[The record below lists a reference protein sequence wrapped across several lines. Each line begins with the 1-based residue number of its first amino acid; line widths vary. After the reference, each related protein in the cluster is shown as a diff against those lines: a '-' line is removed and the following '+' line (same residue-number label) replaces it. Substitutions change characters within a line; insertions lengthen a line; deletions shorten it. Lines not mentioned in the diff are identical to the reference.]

1 MRKILLLGLILQ
13 ALFSE
18 EAAQEL
24 LQCSAIFES
33 KKAELKDDLRRLSEK
48 EQSLRILQTEN
59 ARLLDEKTDLL
70 NQKEKEVEEKLKNL
84 AAKEEAFKTLQTE
97 EKKRL
102 KNLIEENEGIL
113 REIKQAKD
121 SKIGETY
128 SKMKDSKSALILEN
142 LPTQNALE
150 ILMALKPQELG
161 KILAK
166 MDPKKAAALT
176 ELWQKPPKENK
187 EIPKTTAPTPP
198 IAFGTQFALSLIPL
212 GGYVKLKGMD
222 KEENGMNETTDDSYA
237 QKSPF
242 QKLWI
247 LFGGA
252 FFNFLFAILVYFFL
266 ALGGEKVLL
275 PVIGDLDKNALEAGL
290 LKGDKI
296 LSINHKKIA
305 SFREIR
311 SVVARAR
318 GELVLEIERN
328 HQVLEKRLTPKIVA
342 VISDSNDPNEM
353 IRYKAI
359 GIKPDMQKMGVVSY
373 SLFQAFEKALSRF
386 KEGVVLIVDSLRRLI
401 MGSSSVK
408 ELSGVV
414 GIVGALSH
422 ANSLSMLL
430 LFGAF
435 LSINLGI
442 LNLLPIPALDGAQM
456 LGVVFKNIFHITLPT
471 PIQNALWLAGVGF
484 LVFIMFLGL
493 FNDLTRLL

>member
-1 MRKILLLGLILQ
+1 MFIVAVLMLAFLI
-13 ALFSE
+13 F
-18 EAAQEL
+18 
-24 LQCSAIFES
+24 
-33 KKAELKDDLRRLSEK
+33 
-48 EQSLRILQTEN
+48 
-59 ARLLDEKTDLL
+59 
-70 NQKEKEVEEKLKNL
+70 VH
-84 AAKEEAFKTLQTE
+84 
-97 EKKRL
+97 
-102 KNLIEENEGIL
+102 
-113 REIKQAKD
+113 
-121 SKIGETY
+121 
-128 SKMKDSKSALILEN
+128 
-142 LPTQNALE
+142 
-150 ILMALKPQELG
+150 ELG
-161 KILAK
+161 HFTIARICGVKVEVFSIGFG
-166 MDPKKAAALT
+166 KKLCFFK
-176 ELWQKPPKENK
+176 L
-187 EIPKTTAPTPP
+187 
-198 IAFGTQFALSLIPL
+198 FGTQFALSLIPL

-222 KEENGMNETTDDSYA
+222 KEESGTNETADDSYA

-275 PVIGDLDKNALEAGL
+275 PVIGDLESNALEAGL

-296 LSINHKKIA
+296 LSINHEKIA

-311 SVVARAR
+311 SVVAHSQ

-328 HQVLEKRLTPKIVA
+328 HQILEKRLTPKIVA
-342 VISDSNDPNEM
+342 VISESNDPNE
-353 IRYKAI
+353 IIKYKII
-359 GIKPDMQKMGVVSY
+359 GIKPDMQKTGVVSY
-373 SLFQAFEKALSRF
+373 SLIQAFKQALSRF

-401 MGSSSVK
+401 TGSASVK

-456 LGVVFKNIFHITLPT
+456 LGVVFKNIFKITLPAFM
-471 PIQNALWLAGVGF
+471 QNALWLAGVGF

>member
-1 MRKILLLGLILQ
+1 MMFIVAVLMLAFLI
-13 ALFSE
+13 F
-18 EAAQEL
+18 
-24 LQCSAIFES
+24 
-33 KKAELKDDLRRLSEK
+33 
-48 EQSLRILQTEN
+48 
-59 ARLLDEKTDLL
+59 
-70 NQKEKEVEEKLKNL
+70 VH
-84 AAKEEAFKTLQTE
+84 
-97 EKKRL
+97 
-102 KNLIEENEGIL
+102 
-113 REIKQAKD
+113 
-121 SKIGETY
+121 
-128 SKMKDSKSALILEN
+128 
-142 LPTQNALE
+142 
-150 ILMALKPQELG
+150 ELG
-161 KILAK
+161 HFTIARICGVKVEVFSIGFG
-166 MDPKKAAALT
+166 KKLCFFK
-176 ELWQKPPKENK
+176 L
-187 EIPKTTAPTPP
+187 
-198 IAFGTQFALSLIPL
+198 FGTQFALSLIPL

-222 KEENGMNETTDDSYA
+222 KEENGTNESANDSYA

-242 QKLWI
+242 KKLWI

-275 PVIGDLDKNALEAGL
+275 PVIGDLEKNALEAGL

-311 SVVARAR
+311 SVVTHAR

-342 VISDSNDPNEM
+342 VISDSNDPNE
-353 IRYKAI
+353 IIKYKVI
-359 GIKPDMQKMGVVSY
+359 GIKPDMQKTGVVSY
-373 SLFQAFEKALSRF
+373 SLFQAFEKALNRF

-401 MGSSSVK
+401 IGSASVK

-422 ANSLSMLL
+422 ASSVSMLL

-456 LGVVFKNIFHITLPT
+456 LGVVFKDIFKIALPAFV
-471 PIQNALWLAGVGF
+471 QNALWLAGVGF

-493 FNDLTRLL
+493 FNDITRLL

>member
-1 MRKILLLGLILQ
+1 MLIIAVLML
-13 ALFSE
+13 AFL
-18 EAAQEL
+18 
-24 LQCSAIFES
+24 IF
-33 KKAELKDDLRRLSEK
+33 
-48 EQSLRILQTEN
+48 
-59 ARLLDEKTDLL
+59 
-70 NQKEKEVEEKLKNL
+70 VH
-84 AAKEEAFKTLQTE
+84 
-97 EKKRL
+97 
-102 KNLIEENEGIL
+102 
-113 REIKQAKD
+113 
-121 SKIGETY
+121 
-128 SKMKDSKSALILEN
+128 
-142 LPTQNALE
+142 
-150 ILMALKPQELG
+150 ELG
-161 KILAK
+161 HFTIARICGVKVEVFSIGFG
-166 MDPKKAAALT
+166 KKLCFFK
-176 ELWQKPPKENK
+176 L
-187 EIPKTTAPTPP
+187 
-198 IAFGTQFALSLIPL
+198 FGTQFALSLIPL

-222 KEENGMNETTDDSYA
+222 KEESGINETADDSYT

-266 ALGGEKVLL
+266 ALSGEKVLL
-275 PVIGDLDKNALEAGL
+275 PVIGDLEKNALEAGL

-305 SFREIR
+305 SFGEIR
-311 SVVARAR
+311 SVVAYAR

-328 HQVLEKRLTPKIVA
+328 HQILEKRLTPKIVA
-342 VISDSNDPNEM
+342 VISDSNDPNE
-353 IRYKAI
+353 IIKYKVI
-359 GIKPDMQKMGVVSY
+359 GIKPDMQKTGVISY

-401 MGSSSVK
+401 MGSASVK

-422 ANSLSMLL
+422 ADSLSMLL

-456 LGVVFKNIFHITLPT
+456 LGVVFKNIFKITLPAFM
-471 PIQNALWLAGVGF
+471 QNALWLAGVGF

-493 FNDLTRLL
+493 FNDITRLL

>member
-1 MRKILLLGLILQ
+1 MFIVAVLMLAFLI
-13 ALFSE
+13 F
-18 EAAQEL
+18 
-24 LQCSAIFES
+24 
-33 KKAELKDDLRRLSEK
+33 
-48 EQSLRILQTEN
+48 
-59 ARLLDEKTDLL
+59 
-70 NQKEKEVEEKLKNL
+70 VH
-84 AAKEEAFKTLQTE
+84 
-97 EKKRL
+97 
-102 KNLIEENEGIL
+102 
-113 REIKQAKD
+113 
-121 SKIGETY
+121 
-128 SKMKDSKSALILEN
+128 
-142 LPTQNALE
+142 
-150 ILMALKPQELG
+150 ELG
-161 KILAK
+161 HFTIARICGVKVEVFSIGFG
-166 MDPKKAAALT
+166 KKLCFFK
-176 ELWQKPPKENK
+176 L
-187 EIPKTTAPTPP
+187 
-198 IAFGTQFALSLIPL
+198 FGTQFALSLIPL

-222 KEENGMNETTDDSYA
+222 KEENETNESTNDSYA

-266 ALGGEKVLL
+266 ALSGEKVLL
-275 PVIGDLDKNALEAGL
+275 PIIGDLEKNALEAGL

-296 LSINHKKIA
+296 LSINHEKIA

-311 SVVARAR
+311 SVVAHAG

-328 HQVLEKRLTPKIVA
+328 HQILEKRLTPKIVA
-342 VISDSNDPNEM
+342 VISDSNDPNE
-353 IRYKAI
+353 IIKYKVI
-359 GIKPDMQKMGVVSY
+359 GIKPDMQKTGVVSY

-401 MGSSSVK
+401 TGSTSVK

-456 LGVVFKNIFHITLPT
+456 LGVVFKNLFKITLPAFM
-471 PIQNALWLAGVGF
+471 QNALWLAGVGL

-493 FNDLTRLL
+493 FNDITRLL

>member
-1 MRKILLLGLILQ
+1 MFIVAVLMLAFLI
-13 ALFSE
+13 F
-18 EAAQEL
+18 
-24 LQCSAIFES
+24 
-33 KKAELKDDLRRLSEK
+33 
-48 EQSLRILQTEN
+48 
-59 ARLLDEKTDLL
+59 
-70 NQKEKEVEEKLKNL
+70 VH
-84 AAKEEAFKTLQTE
+84 
-97 EKKRL
+97 
-102 KNLIEENEGIL
+102 
-113 REIKQAKD
+113 
-121 SKIGETY
+121 
-128 SKMKDSKSALILEN
+128 
-142 LPTQNALE
+142 
-150 ILMALKPQELG
+150 ELG
-161 KILAK
+161 HFTIARICGVKVEVFSIGFG
-166 MDPKKAAALT
+166 KKLCFFK
-176 ELWQKPPKENK
+176 L
-187 EIPKTTAPTPP
+187 
-198 IAFGTQFALSLIPL
+198 FGTQFALSLIPL

-222 KEENGMNETTDDSYA
+222 KEENGTNETANDSYA

-252 FFNFLFAILVYFFL
+252 FFNFLFAILAYFFL
-266 ALGGEKVLL
+266 ALSGEKVLL
-275 PVIGDLDKNALEAGL
+275 PVIGALDKNALEAGL

-296 LSINHKKIA
+296 LSINHEKIA

-311 SVVARAR
+311 DIVAHSQ
-318 GELVLEIERN
+318 GELILEIERN
-328 HQVLEKRLTPKIVA
+328 NRILEKRLTPKIVA

-373 SLFQAFEKALSRF
+373 SLIQAFKQALSRF

-401 MGSSSVK
+401 MGSTSVK

-435 LSINLGI
+435 LSINLGV

-456 LGVVFKNIFHITLPT
+456 LGVVFKNIFHITLPAFM
-471 PIQNALWLAGVGF
+471 QNALWLAGVGF

>member
-1 MRKILLLGLILQ
+1 MMFIVAVLMLAFLI
-13 ALFSE
+13 F
-18 EAAQEL
+18 
-24 LQCSAIFES
+24 
-33 KKAELKDDLRRLSEK
+33 
-48 EQSLRILQTEN
+48 
-59 ARLLDEKTDLL
+59 
-70 NQKEKEVEEKLKNL
+70 VH
-84 AAKEEAFKTLQTE
+84 
-97 EKKRL
+97 
-102 KNLIEENEGIL
+102 
-113 REIKQAKD
+113 
-121 SKIGETY
+121 
-128 SKMKDSKSALILEN
+128 
-142 LPTQNALE
+142 
-150 ILMALKPQELG
+150 ELG
-161 KILAK
+161 HFTIARICGVKVEVFSIGFG
-166 MDPKKAAALT
+166 KKLCFFK
-176 ELWQKPPKENK
+176 L
-187 EIPKTTAPTPP
+187 
-198 IAFGTQFALSLIPL
+198 FGTQFALSLIPL

-222 KEENGMNETTDDSYA
+222 KEEDGTNETANDSYA

-266 ALGGEKVLL
+266 ALSGEKVLL
-275 PVIGDLDKNALEAGL
+275 PVIGGLDKNALEAGL

-296 LSINHKKIA
+296 LSINHEKIA

-318 GELVLEIERN
+318 DELVLEIERN
-328 HQVLEKRLTPKIVA
+328 HQILEKRLTPKIVA
-342 VISDSNDPNEM
+342 MISDSNDPNE
-353 IRYKAI
+353 IIKYKVI

-373 SLFQAFEKALSRF
+373 SLIQAFKQALSRF

-401 MGSSSVK
+401 TGSASVK

-456 LGVVFKNIFHITLPT
+456 LGVVFKNIFKITLPAFV
-471 PIQNALWLAGVGF
+471 QNALWLAGVGF

>member
-1 MRKILLLGLILQ
+1 MFIVAVLMLAFLI
-13 ALFSE
+13 F
-18 EAAQEL
+18 
-24 LQCSAIFES
+24 
-33 KKAELKDDLRRLSEK
+33 
-48 EQSLRILQTEN
+48 
-59 ARLLDEKTDLL
+59 
-70 NQKEKEVEEKLKNL
+70 VH
-84 AAKEEAFKTLQTE
+84 
-97 EKKRL
+97 
-102 KNLIEENEGIL
+102 
-113 REIKQAKD
+113 
-121 SKIGETY
+121 
-128 SKMKDSKSALILEN
+128 
-142 LPTQNALE
+142 
-150 ILMALKPQELG
+150 ELG
-161 KILAK
+161 HFTIARICGVKVEVFSIGFG
-166 MDPKKAAALT
+166 KKLCFFK
-176 ELWQKPPKENK
+176 L
-187 EIPKTTAPTPP
+187 
-198 IAFGTQFALSLIPL
+198 FGTQFALSLIPL

-222 KEENGMNETTDDSYA
+222 KEENKTNETANDSYA

-266 ALGGEKVLL
+266 ALSGEKVLL
-275 PVIGDLDKNALEAGL
+275 PIIGDLEKNALETGL

-296 LSINHKKIA
+296 LSINHEKIA
-305 SFREIR
+305 SFREVR
-311 SVVARAR
+311 SVVARSQ

-328 HQVLEKRLTPKIVA
+328 HQILEKRLTPKIIA
-342 VISDSNDPNEM
+342 VISDSNDPNE
-353 IRYKAI
+353 IIKYKAI

-401 MGSSSVK
+401 MGSASVK

-422 ANSLSMLL
+422 ASSLSMLL

-442 LNLLPIPALDGAQM
+442 LNLLPIPALDGGQM

-484 LVFIMFLGL
+484 LVFVMFLGL

>member
-1 MRKILLLGLILQ
+1 MFIVAVLMLAFLI
-13 ALFSE
+13 F
-18 EAAQEL
+18 
-24 LQCSAIFES
+24 
-33 KKAELKDDLRRLSEK
+33 
-48 EQSLRILQTEN
+48 
-59 ARLLDEKTDLL
+59 
-70 NQKEKEVEEKLKNL
+70 VH
-84 AAKEEAFKTLQTE
+84 
-97 EKKRL
+97 
-102 KNLIEENEGIL
+102 
-113 REIKQAKD
+113 
-121 SKIGETY
+121 
-128 SKMKDSKSALILEN
+128 
-142 LPTQNALE
+142 
-150 ILMALKPQELG
+150 ELG
-161 KILAK
+161 HFTIARICGVKVEVFSIGFG
-166 MDPKKAAALT
+166 KKLCFFK
-176 ELWQKPPKENK
+176 L
-187 EIPKTTAPTPP
+187 
-198 IAFGTQFALSLIPL
+198 FGTQFALSLIPL

-222 KEENGMNETTDDSYA
+222 KEENGTNETHQENDSYA

-266 ALGGEKVLL
+266 ALSGEKVLL

-296 LSINHKKIA
+296 LSINHEKIA

-311 SVVARAR
+311 SVVARSQ

-328 HQVLEKRLTPKIVA
+328 HQILEKRLTPKIVA

-359 GIKPDMQKMGVVSY
+359 GIKPDMQKTGVISY

-386 KEGVVLIVDSLRRLI
+386 KEGVVLIADSLRRLI
-401 MGSSSVK
+401 MGSASVK

-422 ANSLSMLL
+422 ASSVSMLL

-456 LGVVFKNIFHITLPT
+456 LGVVFKNIFKITLPVFM
-471 PIQNALWLAGVGF
+471 QNALWLAGVGL

-493 FNDLTRLL
+493 FNDITRLL

>member
-1 MRKILLLGLILQ
+1 MFIVAVLMLAFLI
-13 ALFSE
+13 F
-18 EAAQEL
+18 
-24 LQCSAIFES
+24 
-33 KKAELKDDLRRLSEK
+33 
-48 EQSLRILQTEN
+48 
-59 ARLLDEKTDLL
+59 
-70 NQKEKEVEEKLKNL
+70 VH
-84 AAKEEAFKTLQTE
+84 
-97 EKKRL
+97 
-102 KNLIEENEGIL
+102 
-113 REIKQAKD
+113 
-121 SKIGETY
+121 
-128 SKMKDSKSALILEN
+128 
-142 LPTQNALE
+142 
-150 ILMALKPQELG
+150 ELG
-161 KILAK
+161 HFTIARICGVKVEVFSIGFG
-166 MDPKKAAALT
+166 KKLCFFK
-176 ELWQKPPKENK
+176 L
-187 EIPKTTAPTPP
+187 
-198 IAFGTQFALSLIPL
+198 FGTQFALSLIPL

-222 KEENGMNETTDDSYA
+222 KEENGTNESVNDSYA

-275 PVIGDLDKNALEAGL
+275 PIIGDLDKNALEAGL

-296 LSINHKKIA
+296 LSINHEKIA

-328 HQVLEKRLTPKIVA
+328 HQILEKRLTPKIVA
-342 VISDSNDPNEM
+342 VISDSNDPNE
-353 IRYKAI
+353 IIKYKAI
-359 GIKPDMQKMGVVSY
+359 GIKPDMQKTGVVSY
-373 SLFQAFEKALSRF
+373 SLFQAFEQALSRF

-401 MGSSSVK
+401 MGSASVK

-422 ANSLSMLL
+422 ASSLSMLL

-456 LGVVFKNIFHITLPT
+456 LGVVFKNIFKITLPAFM
-471 PIQNALWLAGVGF
+471 QNALWLAGVGF

>member
-1 MRKILLLGLILQ
+1 MFIVAVLMLAFLI
-13 ALFSE
+13 F
-18 EAAQEL
+18 
-24 LQCSAIFES
+24 
-33 KKAELKDDLRRLSEK
+33 
-48 EQSLRILQTEN
+48 
-59 ARLLDEKTDLL
+59 
-70 NQKEKEVEEKLKNL
+70 VH
-84 AAKEEAFKTLQTE
+84 
-97 EKKRL
+97 
-102 KNLIEENEGIL
+102 
-113 REIKQAKD
+113 
-121 SKIGETY
+121 
-128 SKMKDSKSALILEN
+128 
-142 LPTQNALE
+142 
-150 ILMALKPQELG
+150 ELG
-161 KILAK
+161 HFTIARICGVKVEVFSIGFG
-166 MDPKKAAALT
+166 KKLCFFK
-176 ELWQKPPKENK
+176 L
-187 EIPKTTAPTPP
+187 
-198 IAFGTQFALSLIPL
+198 FGTQFALSLIPL

-222 KEENGMNETTDDSYA
+222 KEENGTNETHQENDSYA

-266 ALGGEKVLL
+266 ALSGEKVLL

-296 LSINHKKIA
+296 LSINHEKIA

-311 SVVARAR
+311 SVVARSQ

-328 HQVLEKRLTPKIVA
+328 NQILEKRLTPKIVA

-359 GIKPDMQKMGVVSY
+359 GIKPDMQKTGVISY

-386 KEGVVLIVDSLRRLI
+386 KEGVVLIADSLRRLI
-401 MGSSSVK
+401 TGSASVK

-422 ANSLSMLL
+422 ASSVSMLL

-456 LGVVFKNIFHITLPT
+456 LGVVFKNIFKITLPAFM
-471 PIQNALWLAGVGF
+471 QNALWLAGVGL

-493 FNDLTRLL
+493 FNDITRLL

>member
-1 MRKILLLGLILQ
+1 MMFVVAVLMLAFLI
-13 ALFSE
+13 F
-18 EAAQEL
+18 
-24 LQCSAIFES
+24 
-33 KKAELKDDLRRLSEK
+33 
-48 EQSLRILQTEN
+48 
-59 ARLLDEKTDLL
+59 
-70 NQKEKEVEEKLKNL
+70 VH
-84 AAKEEAFKTLQTE
+84 
-97 EKKRL
+97 
-102 KNLIEENEGIL
+102 
-113 REIKQAKD
+113 
-121 SKIGETY
+121 
-128 SKMKDSKSALILEN
+128 
-142 LPTQNALE
+142 
-150 ILMALKPQELG
+150 ELG
-161 KILAK
+161 HFTIARICGVKVEVFSIGFG
-166 MDPKKAAALT
+166 KKLCFFK
-176 ELWQKPPKENK
+176 L
-187 EIPKTTAPTPP
+187 
-198 IAFGTQFALSLIPL
+198 FGTQFALSLIPL

-222 KEENGMNETTDDSYA
+222 KEENETNESANDSYT

-275 PVIGDLDKNALEAGL
+275 PVIGDLEKNALEAGL

-296 LSINHKKIA
+296 LSINHEKIA

-311 SVVARAR
+311 SVVAHAR

-328 HQVLEKRLTPKIVA
+328 HQILEKRLTPKIVA
-342 VISDSNDPNEM
+342 VISDSNDPNE
-353 IRYKAI
+353 IIKYKVI
-359 GIKPDMQKMGVVSY
+359 GIKPDMQKTGVVSY

-386 KEGVVLIVDSLRRLI
+386 KEGVVLIADSLRRLI
-401 MGSSSVK
+401 TGSASVK

-422 ANSLSMLL
+422 ASSLSMLL

-456 LGVVFKNIFHITLPT
+456 LGVVFKNIFKITLPAFM
-471 PIQNALWLAGVGF
+471 QNALWLAGVGF

>member
-1 MRKILLLGLILQ
+1 MMFIVAVLMLAFLI
-13 ALFSE
+13 F
-18 EAAQEL
+18 
-24 LQCSAIFES
+24 
-33 KKAELKDDLRRLSEK
+33 
-48 EQSLRILQTEN
+48 
-59 ARLLDEKTDLL
+59 
-70 NQKEKEVEEKLKNL
+70 VH
-84 AAKEEAFKTLQTE
+84 
-97 EKKRL
+97 
-102 KNLIEENEGIL
+102 
-113 REIKQAKD
+113 
-121 SKIGETY
+121 
-128 SKMKDSKSALILEN
+128 
-142 LPTQNALE
+142 
-150 ILMALKPQELG
+150 ELG
-161 KILAK
+161 HFTIARICGVKVEVFSIGFG
-166 MDPKKAAALT
+166 KKLCFFK
-176 ELWQKPPKENK
+176 L
-187 EIPKTTAPTPP
+187 
-198 IAFGTQFALSLIPL
+198 FDTQFALSLIPL

-222 KEENGMNETTDDSYA
+222 KEESGTNETHQENDSYA

-275 PVIGDLDKNALEAGL
+275 PVIGDLEKNALEAGL

-328 HQVLEKRLTPKIVA
+328 HQILEKRLTPKIVA
-342 VISDSNDPNEM
+342 VISDSNDPNE
-353 IRYKAI
+353 IIKYKVI
-359 GIKPDMQKMGVVSY
+359 GIKPDMQKTGVVSY

-386 KEGVVLIVDSLRRLI
+386 KEGVVLIADSLRRLI
-401 MGSSSVK
+401 TGSASVK

-422 ANSLSMLL
+422 ASSLSMLL

-456 LGVVFKNIFHITLPT
+456 LGVVFKNIFKITLPAFM
-471 PIQNALWLAGVGF
+471 QNALWLAGVGF

-493 FNDLTRLL
+493 FNDITRLL

>member
-1 MRKILLLGLILQ
+1 MMFIVAVLMLAFLI
-13 ALFSE
+13 F
-18 EAAQEL
+18 
-24 LQCSAIFES
+24 
-33 KKAELKDDLRRLSEK
+33 
-48 EQSLRILQTEN
+48 
-59 ARLLDEKTDLL
+59 
-70 NQKEKEVEEKLKNL
+70 VH
-84 AAKEEAFKTLQTE
+84 
-97 EKKRL
+97 
-102 KNLIEENEGIL
+102 
-113 REIKQAKD
+113 
-121 SKIGETY
+121 
-128 SKMKDSKSALILEN
+128 
-142 LPTQNALE
+142 
-150 ILMALKPQELG
+150 ELG
-161 KILAK
+161 HFTIARICGVKVEVFSIGFG
-166 MDPKKAAALT
+166 KKLCFFK
-176 ELWQKPPKENK
+176 L
-187 EIPKTTAPTPP
+187 
-198 IAFGTQFALSLIPL
+198 FGTQFALSLIPL

-222 KEENGMNETTDDSYA
+222 KEEDGTNETANDSYA

-266 ALGGEKVLL
+266 ALSGEKVLL
-275 PVIGDLDKNALEAGL
+275 PVIGGLDKNALEAGL

-296 LSINHKKIA
+296 LSINHEKIA

-318 GELVLEIERN
+318 DELVLEIERN
-328 HQVLEKRLTPKIVA
+328 HQILEKRLTPKIVA
-342 VISDSNDPNEM
+342 MISDSNDPNE
-353 IRYKAI
+353 IIKYKVI

-373 SLFQAFEKALSRF
+373 SLIQAFKQALSRF

-401 MGSSSVK
+401 TGSASVK

-422 ANSLSMLL
+422 ASSLSMLL

-456 LGVVFKNIFHITLPT
+456 LGVVFKNIFHIALPT

>member
-1 MRKILLLGLILQ
+1 MMFIVAVLMLAFLI
-13 ALFSE
+13 F
-18 EAAQEL
+18 
-24 LQCSAIFES
+24 
-33 KKAELKDDLRRLSEK
+33 
-48 EQSLRILQTEN
+48 
-59 ARLLDEKTDLL
+59 
-70 NQKEKEVEEKLKNL
+70 VH
-84 AAKEEAFKTLQTE
+84 
-97 EKKRL
+97 
-102 KNLIEENEGIL
+102 
-113 REIKQAKD
+113 
-121 SKIGETY
+121 
-128 SKMKDSKSALILEN
+128 
-142 LPTQNALE
+142 
-150 ILMALKPQELG
+150 ELG
-161 KILAK
+161 HFTIARICGVKVEVFSIGFG
-166 MDPKKAAALT
+166 KKLCFFK
-176 ELWQKPPKENK
+176 L
-187 EIPKTTAPTPP
+187 
-198 IAFGTQFALSLIPL
+198 FGTQFALSLIPL

-222 KEENGMNETTDDSYA
+222 KEENGTNETANDSYA

-266 ALGGEKVLL
+266 ALSGEKVLL
-275 PVIGDLDKNALEAGL
+275 PVIGDLESNALEAGL

-311 SVVARAR
+311 SVVARSQ

-328 HQVLEKRLTPKIVA
+328 HQILEKRLTPKIVA
-342 VISDSNDPNEM
+342 MISDSNDPNEM

-359 GIKPDMQKMGVVSY
+359 GIKPDMQKTGVVSY
-373 SLFQAFEKALSRF
+373 SLFQAFEQALSRF

-401 MGSSSVK
+401 MGSASVK

-435 LSINLGI
+435 LSINLGV

-456 LGVVFKNIFHITLPT
+456 LGVVFKNIFKITLPAFM
-471 PIQNALWLAGVGF
+471 QNALWLAGVGF

>member
-1 MRKILLLGLILQ
+1 MFIVAVLMLAFLI
-13 ALFSE
+13 F
-18 EAAQEL
+18 
-24 LQCSAIFES
+24 
-33 KKAELKDDLRRLSEK
+33 
-48 EQSLRILQTEN
+48 
-59 ARLLDEKTDLL
+59 
-70 NQKEKEVEEKLKNL
+70 VH
-84 AAKEEAFKTLQTE
+84 
-97 EKKRL
+97 
-102 KNLIEENEGIL
+102 
-113 REIKQAKD
+113 
-121 SKIGETY
+121 
-128 SKMKDSKSALILEN
+128 
-142 LPTQNALE
+142 
-150 ILMALKPQELG
+150 ELG
-161 KILAK
+161 HFTIARICGVKVEVFSIGFGKKICFFKL
-166 MDPKKAAALT
+166 
-176 ELWQKPPKENK
+176 
-187 EIPKTTAPTPP
+187 
-198 IAFGTQFALSLIPL
+198 FGTQFALSLIPL
-212 GGYVKLKGMD
+212 GGYVKLRGMD
-222 KEENGMNETTDDSYA
+222 KEESGTNETANDSYA

-266 ALGGEKVLL
+266 ALSGEKVLL
-275 PVIGDLDKNALEAGL
+275 PVIGGLEKNALEAGL

-296 LSINHKKIA
+296 LSINHQKIA

-311 SVVARAR
+311 SVVVHAR

-342 VISDSNDPNEM
+342 VISDSNDPNE
-353 IRYKAI
+353 IIKYKVI

-373 SLFQAFEKALSRF
+373 SLIQAFKQALSRF
-386 KEGVVLIVDSLRRLI
+386 KESVVLIVDSLRRLI
-401 MGSSSVK
+401 MGSASVK

-422 ANSLSMLL
+422 ASSVSMLL

-456 LGVVFKNIFHITLPT
+456 LGVVFKDIFHIALPT

>member
-1 MRKILLLGLILQ
+1 MFIVAVLMLAFLI
-13 ALFSE
+13 F
-18 EAAQEL
+18 
-24 LQCSAIFES
+24 
-33 KKAELKDDLRRLSEK
+33 
-48 EQSLRILQTEN
+48 
-59 ARLLDEKTDLL
+59 
-70 NQKEKEVEEKLKNL
+70 VH
-84 AAKEEAFKTLQTE
+84 
-97 EKKRL
+97 
-102 KNLIEENEGIL
+102 
-113 REIKQAKD
+113 
-121 SKIGETY
+121 
-128 SKMKDSKSALILEN
+128 
-142 LPTQNALE
+142 
-150 ILMALKPQELG
+150 ELG
-161 KILAK
+161 HFIIARICGVKVEVFSIGFG
-166 MDPKKAAALT
+166 KKLCFFK
-176 ELWQKPPKENK
+176 L
-187 EIPKTTAPTPP
+187 
-198 IAFGTQFALSLIPL
+198 FGTQFALSLIPL

-222 KEENGMNETTDDSYA
+222 KEENGTNETADDSYT

-266 ALGGEKVLL
+266 ALSGEKVLL
-275 PVIGDLDKNALEAGL
+275 PIIGDLEKNALEAGL

-296 LSINHKKIA
+296 LSINHQKIA

-328 HQVLEKRLTPKIVA
+328 NQILEKRLTPKIVA
-342 VISDSNDPNEM
+342 VISDSNDPNE
-353 IRYKAI
+353 IIKYKVI

-373 SLFQAFEKALSRF
+373 SLIQAFKQALSRF

-401 MGSSSVK
+401 IGSASVK

-422 ANSLSMLL
+422 ANSVSMLL

-456 LGVVFKNIFHITLPT
+456 LGVVFKNIFKITLPAFM
-471 PIQNALWLAGVGF
+471 QNALWLAGVGF

-493 FNDLTRLL
+493 FNDITRLL

>member
-1 MRKILLLGLILQ
+1 MFIVAVLMLAFLI
-13 ALFSE
+13 F
-18 EAAQEL
+18 
-24 LQCSAIFES
+24 
-33 KKAELKDDLRRLSEK
+33 
-48 EQSLRILQTEN
+48 
-59 ARLLDEKTDLL
+59 
-70 NQKEKEVEEKLKNL
+70 VH
-84 AAKEEAFKTLQTE
+84 
-97 EKKRL
+97 
-102 KNLIEENEGIL
+102 
-113 REIKQAKD
+113 
-121 SKIGETY
+121 
-128 SKMKDSKSALILEN
+128 
-142 LPTQNALE
+142 
-150 ILMALKPQELG
+150 ELG
-161 KILAK
+161 HFVIARICGVKVEVFSIGFG
-166 MDPKKAAALT
+166 KKLCFFK
-176 ELWQKPPKENK
+176 L
-187 EIPKTTAPTPP
+187 
-198 IAFGTQFALSLIPL
+198 FGTQFALSLIPL

-222 KEENGMNETTDDSYA
+222 KEENKTNETADDSYA

-266 ALGGEKVLL
+266 ALSGEKVLL

-296 LSINHKKIA
+296 LSINHEKIA

-328 HQVLEKRLTPKIVA
+328 HQILEKRLTPKIVA

-373 SLFQAFEKALSRF
+373 SVFQAFEKALSRF

-408 ELSGVV
+408 ELSGVI

-422 ANSLSMLL
+422 ANSVSMLL

-456 LGVVFKNIFHITLPT
+456 LGVVFKNIFKITLPAFM
-471 PIQNALWLAGVGF
+471 QNALWLAGVGF
-484 LVFIMFLGL
+484 LVFVMFLGL
-493 FNDLTRLL
+493 FNDITRLL

>member
-1 MRKILLLGLILQ
+1 MFIVAVLMLAFLI
-13 ALFSE
+13 F
-18 EAAQEL
+18 
-24 LQCSAIFES
+24 
-33 KKAELKDDLRRLSEK
+33 
-48 EQSLRILQTEN
+48 
-59 ARLLDEKTDLL
+59 
-70 NQKEKEVEEKLKNL
+70 VH
-84 AAKEEAFKTLQTE
+84 
-97 EKKRL
+97 
-102 KNLIEENEGIL
+102 
-113 REIKQAKD
+113 
-121 SKIGETY
+121 
-128 SKMKDSKSALILEN
+128 
-142 LPTQNALE
+142 
-150 ILMALKPQELG
+150 ELG
-161 KILAK
+161 HFTIARICGVKVEVFSIGFG
-166 MDPKKAAALT
+166 KKLCFFK
-176 ELWQKPPKENK
+176 L
-187 EIPKTTAPTPP
+187 
-198 IAFGTQFALSLIPL
+198 FGTQFALSLIPL

-222 KEENGMNETTDDSYA
+222 KEESGTNETADDSYT

-266 ALGGEKVLL
+266 ALSGEKVLL
-275 PVIGDLDKNALEAGL
+275 PVIGDLEKNALEAGL

-296 LSINHKKIA
+296 LSINHQKIA
-305 SFREIR
+305 SFGEIR
-311 SVVARAR
+311 SVVAHAR

-328 HQVLEKRLTPKIVA
+328 HQILEKRLTPKIVA
-342 VISDSNDPNEM
+342 VISESNDPNEM
-353 IRYKAI
+353 IRYKII

-373 SLFQAFEKALSRF
+373 SLIQAFKQALSRF

-401 MGSSSVK
+401 MGSASVK
-408 ELSGVV
+408 ELSGVI

-456 LGVVFKNIFHITLPT
+456 LGVVFKNIFHITLPAFM
-471 PIQNALWLAGVGF
+471 QNALWLAGVGF

>member
-1 MRKILLLGLILQ
+1 MFIVAVLMLAFLI
-13 ALFSE
+13 F
-18 EAAQEL
+18 
-24 LQCSAIFES
+24 
-33 KKAELKDDLRRLSEK
+33 
-48 EQSLRILQTEN
+48 
-59 ARLLDEKTDLL
+59 
-70 NQKEKEVEEKLKNL
+70 VH
-84 AAKEEAFKTLQTE
+84 
-97 EKKRL
+97 
-102 KNLIEENEGIL
+102 
-113 REIKQAKD
+113 
-121 SKIGETY
+121 
-128 SKMKDSKSALILEN
+128 
-142 LPTQNALE
+142 
-150 ILMALKPQELG
+150 ELG
-161 KILAK
+161 HFTIARICGVKVEVFSIGFG
-166 MDPKKAAALT
+166 KKLCFFK
-176 ELWQKPPKENK
+176 L
-187 EIPKTTAPTPP
+187 
-198 IAFGTQFALSLIPL
+198 FGTQFALSLIPL

-222 KEENGMNETTDDSYA
+222 KEENETNEANQADDSYA

-275 PVIGDLDKNALEAGL
+275 PVIGDLEKNALEAGL

-328 HQVLEKRLTPKIVA
+328 HQILEKRLTPKIVA
-342 VISDSNDPNEM
+342 MISDSNDPNE
-353 IRYKAI
+353 IIKYKII
-359 GIKPDMQKMGVVSY
+359 GIKPDMQKTGVVSY

-401 MGSSSVK
+401 MGSASVK

-422 ANSLSMLL
+422 ASSLSMLL

-456 LGVVFKNIFHITLPT
+456 LGVVFKNIFKITLPT
-471 PIQNALWLAGVGF
+471 FMQNALWLAGVGF

-493 FNDLTRLL
+493 FNDITRLL

>member
-1 MRKILLLGLILQ
+1 MMLIVAVLML
-13 ALFSE
+13 AFL
-18 EAAQEL
+18 
-24 LQCSAIFES
+24 IF
-33 KKAELKDDLRRLSEK
+33 
-48 EQSLRILQTEN
+48 
-59 ARLLDEKTDLL
+59 
-70 NQKEKEVEEKLKNL
+70 VH
-84 AAKEEAFKTLQTE
+84 
-97 EKKRL
+97 
-102 KNLIEENEGIL
+102 
-113 REIKQAKD
+113 
-121 SKIGETY
+121 
-128 SKMKDSKSALILEN
+128 
-142 LPTQNALE
+142 
-150 ILMALKPQELG
+150 ELG
-161 KILAK
+161 HFTIARICGVKVEVFSIGFG
-166 MDPKKAAALT
+166 KKLCFFK
-176 ELWQKPPKENK
+176 L
-187 EIPKTTAPTPP
+187 
-198 IAFGTQFALSLIPL
+198 FGTQFALSLIPL

-222 KEENGMNETTDDSYA
+222 KEENGANETNQANDSYA

-242 QKLWI
+242 KKLWI

-275 PVIGDLDKNALEAGL
+275 PVIGDLESNALEAGL

-311 SVVARAR
+311 SVVAHAR

-328 HQVLEKRLTPKIVA
+328 HQILEKRLTPKIVA

-373 SLFQAFEKALSRF
+373 SLIQAFKQALSRF

-401 MGSSSVK
+401 TGSASVK
-408 ELSGVV
+408 ELSGVI

-456 LGVVFKNIFHITLPT
+456 LGVVFKNIFKITLPAFM
-471 PIQNALWLAGVGF
+471 QNALWLAGVGL

-493 FNDLTRLL
+493 FNDITRLL

>member
-1 MRKILLLGLILQ
+1 MFIVAVLMLAFLI
-13 ALFSE
+13 F
-18 EAAQEL
+18 
-24 LQCSAIFES
+24 
-33 KKAELKDDLRRLSEK
+33 
-48 EQSLRILQTEN
+48 
-59 ARLLDEKTDLL
+59 
-70 NQKEKEVEEKLKNL
+70 VH
-84 AAKEEAFKTLQTE
+84 
-97 EKKRL
+97 
-102 KNLIEENEGIL
+102 
-113 REIKQAKD
+113 
-121 SKIGETY
+121 
-128 SKMKDSKSALILEN
+128 
-142 LPTQNALE
+142 
-150 ILMALKPQELG
+150 ELG
-161 KILAK
+161 HFTIARICGVKVEVFSIGFG
-166 MDPKKAAALT
+166 KKLCFFK
-176 ELWQKPPKENK
+176 L
-187 EIPKTTAPTPP
+187 
-198 IAFGTQFALSLIPL
+198 FGTQFALSLIPL

-222 KEENGMNETTDDSYA
+222 KEENETNETDQADDSYV

-242 QKLWI
+242 KKLWI

-275 PVIGDLDKNALEAGL
+275 PIIGDLEKNALEAGL

-328 HQVLEKRLTPKIVA
+328 HQILEKRLTPKIVA
-342 VISDSNDPNEM
+342 VISDSNDPNE
-353 IRYKAI
+353 IIKYKVI
-359 GIKPDMQKMGVVSY
+359 GIKPDMQKTGVVSY
-373 SLFQAFEKALSRF
+373 SLFQAFEQALSRF

-401 MGSSSVK
+401 TGSASVK

-422 ANSLSMLL
+422 ASSVSMLL

-456 LGVVFKNIFHITLPT
+456 LGVVFKNIFKITLPAFM
-471 PIQNALWLAGVGF
+471 QNALWLAGVGF

-493 FNDLTRLL
+493 FNDITRLL

>member
-1 MRKILLLGLILQ
+1 MMFIVAVLMLAFLI
-13 ALFSE
+13 F
-18 EAAQEL
+18 
-24 LQCSAIFES
+24 
-33 KKAELKDDLRRLSEK
+33 
-48 EQSLRILQTEN
+48 
-59 ARLLDEKTDLL
+59 
-70 NQKEKEVEEKLKNL
+70 VH
-84 AAKEEAFKTLQTE
+84 
-97 EKKRL
+97 
-102 KNLIEENEGIL
+102 
-113 REIKQAKD
+113 
-121 SKIGETY
+121 
-128 SKMKDSKSALILEN
+128 
-142 LPTQNALE
+142 
-150 ILMALKPQELG
+150 ELG
-161 KILAK
+161 HFTIARICGVKVEVFSIGFG
-166 MDPKKAAALT
+166 KKLCFFK
-176 ELWQKPPKENK
+176 L
-187 EIPKTTAPTPP
+187 
-198 IAFGTQFALSLIPL
+198 FGTQFALSLIPL
-212 GGYVKLKGMD
+212 GGYVKLRGMD
-222 KEENGMNETTDDSYA
+222 KEESGTNETANDSYA

-266 ALGGEKVLL
+266 ALSGEKVLL
-275 PVIGDLDKNALEAGL
+275 PVIGGLEKNALEAGL

-296 LSINHKKIA
+296 LSINHQKIA

-311 SVVARAR
+311 SVVVHAR

-342 VISDSNDPNEM
+342 VISDSNDPNE
-353 IRYKAI
+353 IIKYKVI

-373 SLFQAFEKALSRF
+373 SLIQAFKQALSRF
-386 KEGVVLIVDSLRRLI
+386 KESVVLIVDSLRRLI
-401 MGSSSVK
+401 MGSASVK

-422 ANSLSMLL
+422 ASSVSMLL

-456 LGVVFKNIFHITLPT
+456 LGVVFKDIFHIALPT

>member
-1 MRKILLLGLILQ
+1 MMFIVAVLMLAFLI
-13 ALFSE
+13 F
-18 EAAQEL
+18 
-24 LQCSAIFES
+24 
-33 KKAELKDDLRRLSEK
+33 
-48 EQSLRILQTEN
+48 
-59 ARLLDEKTDLL
+59 
-70 NQKEKEVEEKLKNL
+70 VH
-84 AAKEEAFKTLQTE
+84 
-97 EKKRL
+97 
-102 KNLIEENEGIL
+102 
-113 REIKQAKD
+113 
-121 SKIGETY
+121 
-128 SKMKDSKSALILEN
+128 
-142 LPTQNALE
+142 
-150 ILMALKPQELG
+150 ELG
-161 KILAK
+161 HFTIARICGVKVEVFSIGFG
-166 MDPKKAAALT
+166 KKLCFFK
-176 ELWQKPPKENK
+176 L
-187 EIPKTTAPTPP
+187 
-198 IAFGTQFALSLIPL
+198 FGTQFALSLIPL

-222 KEENGMNETTDDSYA
+222 KEENGTNESANDSYA

-266 ALGGEKVLL
+266 ALSGEKVLL
-275 PVIGDLDKNALEAGL
+275 PVIGGLDKNALEAGL

-296 LSINHKKIA
+296 LSINHEKIA

-311 SVVARAR
+311 SVVARSQ

-328 HQVLEKRLTPKIVA
+328 NQILEKRLTPKIVA

-401 MGSSSVK
+401 MGSASVK

-456 LGVVFKNIFHITLPT
+456 LGVVFKNIFKITLPAFM
-471 PIQNALWLAGVGF
+471 QNALWLAGVGF

>member
-1 MRKILLLGLILQ
+1 MMFVVAVLMLAFLI
-13 ALFSE
+13 F
-18 EAAQEL
+18 
-24 LQCSAIFES
+24 
-33 KKAELKDDLRRLSEK
+33 
-48 EQSLRILQTEN
+48 
-59 ARLLDEKTDLL
+59 
-70 NQKEKEVEEKLKNL
+70 VH
-84 AAKEEAFKTLQTE
+84 
-97 EKKRL
+97 
-102 KNLIEENEGIL
+102 
-113 REIKQAKD
+113 
-121 SKIGETY
+121 
-128 SKMKDSKSALILEN
+128 
-142 LPTQNALE
+142 
-150 ILMALKPQELG
+150 ELG
-161 KILAK
+161 HFTIARICGVKVEVFSIGFG
-166 MDPKKAAALT
+166 KKLCFFK
-176 ELWQKPPKENK
+176 L
-187 EIPKTTAPTPP
+187 
-198 IAFGTQFALSLIPL
+198 FGTQFALSLIPL

-222 KEENGMNETTDDSYA
+222 KEENETNESANDSYT

-242 QKLWI
+242 KKLWI

-275 PVIGDLDKNALEAGL
+275 PIIGDLEKNALEAGL

-311 SVVARAR
+311 SVVAHAR

-328 HQVLEKRLTPKIVA
+328 HQILEKRLTPKIVA
-342 VISDSNDPNEM
+342 VISDSNDPNE
-353 IRYKAI
+353 IIKYKVI
-359 GIKPDMQKMGVVSY
+359 GIKPDMQKIGVISY

-401 MGSSSVK
+401 AGSASVK

-422 ANSLSMLL
+422 ASSLSMLL

-456 LGVVFKNIFHITLPT
+456 LGVVFKNIFKITLPAFM
-471 PIQNALWLAGVGF
+471 QNALWLAGVGF

-493 FNDLTRLL
+493 FNDITRLL

>member
-1 MRKILLLGLILQ
+1 MMFIVAVLMLAFLI
-13 ALFSE
+13 F
-18 EAAQEL
+18 
-24 LQCSAIFES
+24 
-33 KKAELKDDLRRLSEK
+33 
-48 EQSLRILQTEN
+48 
-59 ARLLDEKTDLL
+59 
-70 NQKEKEVEEKLKNL
+70 VH
-84 AAKEEAFKTLQTE
+84 
-97 EKKRL
+97 
-102 KNLIEENEGIL
+102 
-113 REIKQAKD
+113 
-121 SKIGETY
+121 
-128 SKMKDSKSALILEN
+128 
-142 LPTQNALE
+142 
-150 ILMALKPQELG
+150 ELG
-161 KILAK
+161 HFTIARICGVKVEVFSIGFG
-166 MDPKKAAALT
+166 KKLCFFK
-176 ELWQKPPKENK
+176 L
-187 EIPKTTAPTPP
+187 
-198 IAFGTQFALSLIPL
+198 FGTQFALSLIPL

-222 KEENGMNETTDDSYA
+222 KEESATNETANDSYA
-237 QKSPF
+237 QKNPF

-266 ALGGEKVLL
+266 ALSGEKVLL

-296 LSINHKKIA
+296 LSINHEKIA

-328 HQVLEKRLTPKIVA
+328 HQILEKRLTPKIVA

-386 KEGVVLIVDSLRRLI
+386 KEGVVLIADSLRRLI
-401 MGSSSVK
+401 MGSASVK

-422 ANSLSMLL
+422 ASSLSMLL

-456 LGVVFKNIFHITLPT
+456 LGVVFKNIFKITLPAFM
-471 PIQNALWLAGVGF
+471 QNALWLAGVGF

-493 FNDLTRLL
+493 FNDITRLL

>member
-1 MRKILLLGLILQ
+1 MMFIAAVLMLAFLI
-13 ALFSE
+13 F
-18 EAAQEL
+18 
-24 LQCSAIFES
+24 
-33 KKAELKDDLRRLSEK
+33 
-48 EQSLRILQTEN
+48 
-59 ARLLDEKTDLL
+59 
-70 NQKEKEVEEKLKNL
+70 VH
-84 AAKEEAFKTLQTE
+84 
-97 EKKRL
+97 
-102 KNLIEENEGIL
+102 
-113 REIKQAKD
+113 
-121 SKIGETY
+121 
-128 SKMKDSKSALILEN
+128 
-142 LPTQNALE
+142 
-150 ILMALKPQELG
+150 ELG
-161 KILAK
+161 HFTIARICGVKVEVFSIGFG
-166 MDPKKAAALT
+166 KKLCFFK
-176 ELWQKPPKENK
+176 L
-187 EIPKTTAPTPP
+187 
-198 IAFGTQFALSLIPL
+198 FGTQFALSLIPL

-222 KEENGMNETTDDSYA
+222 KEENETNESANDSYT

-275 PVIGDLDKNALEAGL
+275 PVIGDLEKNALEAGL

-296 LSINHKKIA
+296 LSINHEKIA

-311 SVVARAR
+311 GIVARAR

-328 HQVLEKRLTPKIVA
+328 NQILEKRLTPKIVA

-353 IRYKAI
+353 IRYKVI
-359 GIKPDMQKMGVVSY
+359 GIKPDMQKTGVVSY
-373 SLFQAFEKALSRF
+373 SLFQAFEQALSRF
-386 KEGVVLIVDSLRRLI
+386 KEGVVLIVDSLKRLI
-401 MGSSSVK
+401 MGSASVK

-422 ANSLSMLL
+422 ASSLSMLL

-456 LGVVFKNIFHITLPT
+456 LGVVFKNIFKITLPAFM
-471 PIQNALWLAGVGF
+471 QNALWLAGVGF

>member
-1 MRKILLLGLILQ
+1 MFIVAVLMLAFLI
-13 ALFSE
+13 F
-18 EAAQEL
+18 
-24 LQCSAIFES
+24 
-33 KKAELKDDLRRLSEK
+33 
-48 EQSLRILQTEN
+48 
-59 ARLLDEKTDLL
+59 
-70 NQKEKEVEEKLKNL
+70 VH
-84 AAKEEAFKTLQTE
+84 
-97 EKKRL
+97 
-102 KNLIEENEGIL
+102 
-113 REIKQAKD
+113 
-121 SKIGETY
+121 
-128 SKMKDSKSALILEN
+128 
-142 LPTQNALE
+142 
-150 ILMALKPQELG
+150 ELG
-161 KILAK
+161 HFTIARICGVKVEVFSIGFG
-166 MDPKKAAALT
+166 KKLCFFK
-176 ELWQKPPKENK
+176 L
-187 EIPKTTAPTPP
+187 
-198 IAFGTQFALSLIPL
+198 FGTQFALSLIPL

-222 KEENGMNETTDDSYA
+222 KEEDGTNESNQTDDSYA

-266 ALGGEKVLL
+266 ALSGEKVLL
-275 PVIGDLDKNALEAGL
+275 PVIGDLESNALEAGL

-311 SVVARAR
+311 SVVAHAR

-328 HQVLEKRLTPKIVA
+328 HQILEKRLTPKIVA
-342 VISDSNDPNEM
+342 VISDSNDPNE
-353 IRYKAI
+353 IIKYKVI
-359 GIKPDMQKMGVVSY
+359 GIKPDMQKTGVVSY

-401 MGSSSVK
+401 AGSASVK

-422 ANSLSMLL
+422 ASSLSMLL

-456 LGVVFKNIFHITLPT
+456 LGVVFKNIFKITLPAFM
-471 PIQNALWLAGVGF
+471 QNALWLAGVGF

-493 FNDLTRLL
+493 FNDITRLL

>member
-1 MRKILLLGLILQ
+1 MMFIVAVLMLAFLI
-13 ALFSE
+13 F
-18 EAAQEL
+18 
-24 LQCSAIFES
+24 
-33 KKAELKDDLRRLSEK
+33 
-48 EQSLRILQTEN
+48 
-59 ARLLDEKTDLL
+59 
-70 NQKEKEVEEKLKNL
+70 VH
-84 AAKEEAFKTLQTE
+84 
-97 EKKRL
+97 
-102 KNLIEENEGIL
+102 
-113 REIKQAKD
+113 
-121 SKIGETY
+121 
-128 SKMKDSKSALILEN
+128 
-142 LPTQNALE
+142 
-150 ILMALKPQELG
+150 ELG
-161 KILAK
+161 HFTIARICGVKVEVFSIGFG
-166 MDPKKAAALT
+166 KKLCFFK
-176 ELWQKPPKENK
+176 L
-187 EIPKTTAPTPP
+187 
-198 IAFGTQFALSLIPL
+198 FGTQFALSLILL

-222 KEENGMNETTDDSYA
+222 KEEDGTNESANDSYA

-266 ALGGEKVLL
+266 ALSGEKVLL

-296 LSINHKKIA
+296 LSINHQKIA

-311 SVVARAR
+311 GIVARSQ
-318 GELVLEIERN
+318 GELILEIERN
-328 HQVLEKRLTPKIVA
+328 NRILEKRLTPKIVA
-342 VISDSNDPNEM
+342 VISESNDPNE
-353 IRYKAI
+353 IIKYKVI
-359 GIKPDMQKMGVVSY
+359 GIKPDMQKMSVVSY
-373 SLFQAFEKALSRF
+373 SVFQAFEKALSRF

-401 MGSSSVK
+401 MGSASVK
-408 ELSGVV
+408 ELSGVI

-456 LGVVFKNIFHITLPT
+456 LGVVFKNIFKITLPAFV
-471 PIQNALWLAGVGF
+471 QNALWLAGVGF